1 MKPAVVRLAAAA
13 GTAFT
18 IAVAVGGPARE
29 MAAVGALPVA
39 SSSPAAPTPTPA
51 PAQLAASPPAAT
63 ASPVPSTSTTSAPGK
78 RLHLNKTAKDALLAL
93 FITLVLVVCWKMLPR
108 RRRRR

>member
-1 MKPAVVRLAAAA
+1 MNSAVARVAAAA

-18 IAVAVGGPARE
+18 IAVAVGGPAHNL
-29 MAAVGALPVA
+29 AAVGAQPVA
-39 SSSPAAPTPTPA
+39 VSSPAAPA
-51 PAQLAASPPAAT
+51 PAQLAAAAPAAAA
-63 ASPVPSTSTTSAPGK
+63 ASPAPSPGTTSAPGK

-93 FITLVLVVCWKMLPR
+93 FITLVFAALWKMPFR